1 MIVAELVPLAPE
13 VIVSQLLAGVST
25 AVHGIVAVPVMER
38 LNVVEPASFGTSRL
52 DGVTDSTGGAA
63 CVTVTSTGLLVAVA
77 VTRTVAVRDE
87 VLVVLGIAVKLQVM
101 VPELVPLSPDVIVS
115 QLPDITDAF
124 HVMVPVPVLETLN
137 VVVPASAE
145 TSRMDGVTNST
156 G

>member
-63 CVTVTSTGLLVAVA
+63 CVTVTSTGLLVAPAA
-77 VTRTVAVRDE
+77 VTRMVAVRDE
-87 VLVVLGIAVKLQVM
+87 VLVFAGKLQLM
-101 VPELVPLSPDVIVS
+101 VPELVPLTPDVIVS
-115 QLPDITDAF
+115 QLLAGVTTAVHGI
-124 HVMVPVPVLETLN
+124 VPIPVLETLN
-137 VVVPASAE
+137 VVVPVSLE
-145 TSRMDGVTNST
+145 TA
-156 G
+156 